1 MFQGS
6 EMSSPHYS
14 LRWNNHQSHL
24 LTAFD
29 TLLQNETLVDVTLVC
44 EETSFKAHKVVL
56 SACSPYFQRI
66 FSETP
71 CKHPVIVLKDL
82 RGWEVQAIVDFMY
95 RGEIS
100 VGQEQLS
107 SLIKAAESLQVRGL
121 AHTERIPV
129 MGSGEK
135 EAGAVRERGYSPPAA
150 PPTSPP
156 HHQFNGSGM
165 PPPHHP
171 MRLPQIPHLPNISF
185 NELSDRHCTSPT
197 PRRKQAR
204 PRRRSGDASIPQD
217 LSKPLRIT
225 SPLRTDMAENLNGW
239 FRKPVLP
246 KEEFIDCLLR
256 RASASCRTD
265 HNTSRTKDGFQ
276 SNRTAGP
283 TSAPACTSILCKS
296 LFELLLLDIRVCQR
310 QCACVVKGQSESAI
324 SQSCFFFKHSY
335 SNYPSS
341 SILMRHSPSLP
352 SLILSPSQ
360 ENNSSLMC
368 KIIFYI
374 HSNRKMFF
382 LFISGQTQSQISD
395 RIRNSIKCFLFRP
408 LSHFIL
414 ENILLNSRV
423 SVRTSTEI
431 LRVPGNCSGKHL
443 KKNKVQQSH
452 HYNYRGIVL
461 LALQEPEESTS
472 PQPKE
477 NERIHKELPDGLQ
490 TLQFAPMAPEHPD
503 FYIQLRELDENSF
516 PHLASISALSLTP
529 PHMFS
534 LDSQL
539 GLFPGLENCRNP
551 LLNDLSDQRMENHI
565 SSKKKLGRPKG
576 QHSAPRGGPPRSW
589 TNAELTE
596 ALQHVWNKKM
606 TTSQASRI
614 FGIPYNSLL
623 MYVRGKYGKSLKL
636 EQLKKECFGE
646 LGSPLDL
653 LGLGNISNNNNPPPP
668 GKPHKMP

>member
-1 MFQGS
+1 
-6 EMSSPHYS
+6 MSSPHYS

-29 TLLQNETLVDVTLVC
+29 SLLQNETLVDVTLVC
-44 EETSFKAHKVVL
+44 EESTFKAHKVVL

-129 MGSGEK
+129 LPSEK
-135 EAGAVRERGYSPPAA
+135 REPQNQQRCYSP
-150 PPTSPP
+150 TTTPP
-156 HHQFNGSGM
+156 HHQQFNG
-165 PPPHHP
+165 PQPHQHPHQNPPHS

-185 NELSDRHCTSPT
+185 SEMPERHCTSPM

-204 PRRRSGDASIPQD
+204 PRRRSGDTGGPQD
-217 LSKPLRIT
+217 LSKAPN
-225 SPLRTDMAENLNGW
+225 SPPRLSDMAENL
-239 FRKPVLP
+239 
-246 KEEFIDCLLR
+246 
-256 RASASCRTD
+256 
-265 HNTSRTKDGFQ
+265 
-276 SNRTAGP
+276 
-283 TSAPACTSILCKS
+283 S
-296 LFELLLLDIRVCQR
+296 L
-310 QCACVVKGQSESAI
+310 K
-324 SQSCFFFKHSY
+324 K
-335 SNYPSS
+335 NNNNN
-341 SILMRHSPSLP
+341 
-352 SLILSPSQ
+352 
-360 ENNSSLMC
+360 NNSSNNNNNPPSRQSSTPTPPGGNM
-368 KIIFYI
+368 KMESED
-374 HSNRKMFF
+374 SNPAD
-382 LFISGQTQSQISD
+382 SS
-395 RIRNSIKCFLFRP
+395 
-408 LSHFIL
+408 
-414 ENILLNSRV
+414 
-423 SVRTSTEI
+423 
-431 LRVPGNCSGKHL
+431 
-443 KKNKVQQSH
+443 QSH
-452 HYNYRGIVL
+452 PVEL
-461 LALQEPEESTS
+461 TTTPQEQRMSDYSDHLNHPTPHHES
-472 PQPKE
+472 
-477 NERIHKELPDGLQ
+477 L
-490 TLQFAPMAPEHPD
+490 
-503 FYIQLRELDENSF
+503 ENSF

-539 GLFPGLENCRNP
+539 GLFPGMENCRNP
-551 LLNDLSDQRMENHI
+551 LLGDLNEPRFENHI
-565 SSKKKLGRPKG
+565 STKKKMGRPKG

-646 LGSPLDL
+646 LGGSPLDL
-653 LGLGNISNNNNPPPP
+653 LGLGNIASNNNNPPMGGGGGHNQSKQAGTKLPP
-668 GKPHKMP
+668 DPPPPEHLMMPGFNPAAYPPVPANFYPDFASFPIPVGMVHLLPQSEKNREPPPTSVASVMDAVDYTKGDPSENRRDSSPLDFATKEEHLRNSASPMTALDFVKEETPGGHQNHQGDLGSTASMDCHQPQQIPVGQSHNGQD

>member
-1 MFQGS
+1 
-6 EMSSPHYS
+6 MSSPHYS

-197 PRRKQAR
+197 PRRKQLRKSHPKRKLACHHTHTFCMCRGYSVWGRRWRQAR

-225 SPLRTDMAENLNGW
+225 SPLRTDMAENLSMK
-239 FRKPVLP
+239 KP
-246 KEEFIDCLLR
+246 
-256 RASASCRTD
+256 A
-265 HNTSRTKDGFQ
+265 
-276 SNRTAGP
+276 
-283 TSAPACTSILCKS
+283 
-296 LFELLLLDIRVCQR
+296 
-310 QCACVVKGQSESAI
+310 
-324 SQSCFFFKHSY
+324 
-335 SNYPSS
+335 PSS
-341 SILMRHSPSLP
+341 TTPSSRQNNTPTPPQINQMKMENEDSDLP
-352 SLILSPSQ
+352 DLS
-360 ENNSSLMC
+360 
-368 KIIFYI
+368 
-374 HSNRKMFF
+374 
-382 LFISGQTQSQISD
+382 
-395 RIRNSIKCFLFRP
+395 
-408 LSHFIL
+408 
-414 ENILLNSRV
+414 
-423 SVRTSTEI
+423 
-431 LRVPGNCSGKHL
+431 
-443 KKNKVQQSH
+443 QQH
-452 HYNYRGIVL
+452 PVEL
-461 LALQEPEESTS
+461 TTTPQEPRMDFNPTEPLGLPPPQHEST
-472 PQPKE
+472 
-477 NERIHKELPDGLQ
+477 L
-490 TLQFAPMAPEHPD
+490 
-503 FYIQLRELDENSF
+503 ENSF

-668 GKPHKMP
+668 GKPHKMPEPDHLMLGPPGFNHAYPPVPPSFYPDFGASFPVPVGMVHLLPPSEKNREQSGGAVGGGGGGDTPGVVMDYTKDDDESRHRNSTTPLDFAKDDMRASPMALDFVKEEHERANCTDPDENSNSPRTQQQQPPQRREIPVGQTHNGQD